1 MTTAIHP
8 RRPRVRVTPCN
19 DSFMMD
25 FENDLL
31 RQWDNRTKEY
41 PKGRKRFMDREWA
54 KLVTSQVYP
63 FHSDVDWDD
72 YVDWVANGGGDDWFA
87 DTDEQCKACSRHE
100 NFCICVKAVRCIR
113 CGGCVGNCRCV
124 HRRETLWAYVNE

>member
-8 RRPRVRVTPCN
+8 RRPRNRLQPCN

-31 RQWDNRTKEY
+31 RMWDSRTKEY
-41 PKGRKRFMDREWA
+41 PKGRKRFLDKEWA
-54 KLVTSQVYP
+54 ELVISQVYP

-72 YVDWVANGGGDDWFA
+72 YIDWVANGGGDEYFA
-87 DTDEQCKACSRHE
+87 ETGAQCIDCHRHE
-100 NFCICVKAVRCIR
+100 DFCTCVAIGCSHCGKYAV
-113 CGGCVGNCRCV
+113 GCMCRL
-124 HRRETLWAYVNE
+124 RRETLWAYVNE